1 MVNDIKK
8 QKILMIFSLLLLFLF
23 VFLLVDSIIKM
34 NKKLSY
40 DDLLYYEG
48 EYLSKSI
55 IKDSDGGP
63 DTYKILISG
72 VDKPFTI
79 NNLVSKE
86 VRLKVLDLQVGEQLY
101 FYVLDNKNTV
111 VEFGTNMPFI
121 TLEDYNE
128 YAHHDALAGVIIMT
142 ICCISTTCVLFVCY
156 IKIKKGSE

>member
-8 QKILMIFSLLLLFLF
+8 QKILIIFSLLLLFLF

-55 IKDSDGGP
+55 IKDSEGGP
-63 DTYKILISG
+63 DTYKILING

-79 NNLVSKE
+79 NNLVSKD
-86 VRLKVLDLQVGEQLY
+86 VRLLSII
-101 FYVLDNKNTV
+101 V
-111 VEFGTNMPFI
+111 VFSLLVSLFEESDIKYTQP
-121 TLEDYNE
+121 
-128 YAHHDALAGVIIMT
+128 IIKASPT
-142 ICCISTTCVLFVCY
+142 AIYISTCLTFLILSYKAFNLSLKLTF
-156 IKIKKGSE
+156 IINTLLI